1 MSWQPLAPR
10 RAGKHT
16 TITASLAETG
26 KGEGAQVCN
35 ACQGNKKKK
44 EEGRKKEK
52 ERTRVEHRNKKTKK
66 KINELQKRGRD
77 SWGGR
82 KGERKQI
89 VQEKLPKSYTNM
101 KIYISS

>member
-44 EEGRKKEK
+44 KKKEERKK
-52 ERTRVEHRNKKTKK
+52 
-66 KINELQKRGRD
+66 KREPG
-77 SWGGR
+77 WNTEIR
-82 KGERKQI
+82 KLKRR
-89 VQEKLPKSYTNM
+89 
-101 KIYISS
+101 